1 MKRFS
6 ESLKVKI
13 LIGYGFAFALMI
25 LVIIGSVSNIVSL
38 GRATEAILREN
49 YRSILSAENMIDA
62 LTDQN
67 KAILLL
73 LLGDK
78 EGEALFL
85 KSEAWFFEWLARAKD
100 NITIKGEKEIV
111 ESIETSYSR
120 FQETFYQF
128 IKTGYSQVTGSDP
141 SIELYQHTFHPFFI
155 ETKNNCLSLL
165 QLNENAMY
173 DASVSASR
181 MAEVAIWST
190 LIVSFAAL
198 LIGFIFSVFLAG
210 KITRPLGRFIE
221 AARKLSAGEYTIQVP
236 VETKDELGILASEF
250 NQLGSE
256 LARYHAMK
264 IDQIVLERNKIS
276 AILSSIA
283 DPILVFDVNLII
295 TSINPAARRVLNL
308 EFAEY
313 GSLHCTDVFPSS
325 NVCKT
330 IQLMM
335 EEGAQPDLS
344 DEERILSLNEGNGE
358 RYYLFSITTIRDKD
372 RTITGSVLILKDIT
386 NLKEVERLKSE
397 FITAAAHELK
407 TPLTSIGMS
416 IGLLKETAGEYFPER
431 EKELLQTAYDEIHRM
446 KALITDLLDYSKIE
460 SGKINLEMEEISP
473 TILFDFVQSVFK
485 EQVKLKNAEILTNLP
500 EELPLIRV
508 DVNKASWVLT
518 NLVSN
523 ALRYIDTGGQ
533 IHISA
538 VPAGSYLQVSVHD
551 TGPGIPK
558 EYQTKIFQ
566 KFFQIKSQDERGA
579 GLGLAIC
586 KEILRAHGGNIW
598 VESQPGKGS
607 TFIFTLPLVRKP

>member
-1 MKRFS
+1 MKQVS
-6 ESLKVKI
+6 KSLKAKI
-13 LIGYGFAFALMI
+13 LLGYGFAFALMI
-25 LVIIGSVSNIVSL
+25 LVIIWSVLNIVSL
-38 GRATEAILREN
+38 GRATGAILREN

-67 KAILLL
+67 KAILQL

-78 EGEALFL
+78 EGESLFL
-85 KSEAWFFEWLARAKD
+85 KSEARFFEWLARAKD
-100 NITIKGEKEIV
+100 NITIEGEKEIV
-111 ESIETSYSR
+111 ESIEAGYSR
-120 FQETFYQF
+120 FQEQFYQF
-128 IKTGYSQVTGSDP
+128 IKKEPSQVLKSDP
-141 SIELYQHTFHPFFI
+141 SFELYQHTFHPFFV
-155 ETKNNCLSLL
+155 ETKNNCFTLL
-165 QLNENAMY
+165 QLNEKAMY
-173 DASVSASR
+173 EASVSASR

-198 LIGFIFSVFLAG
+198 LIGFIFSMFLAG
-210 KITRPLGRFIE
+210 KITRPLRRFIE
-221 AARKLSAGEYTIQVP
+221 AARKLSAGDYTIQVP

-283 DPILVFDVNLII
+283 DPILVFDVNLTI
-295 TSINPAARRVLNL
+295 TSINPAARKVLNL

-313 GSLHCTDVFPSS
+313 GSLHCADVFPSS

-330 IQLMM
+330 IQMM
-335 EEGAQPDLS
+335 LEKGTQPDLS
-344 DEERILSLNEGNGE
+344 DEERILSINDENGE
-358 RYYLFSITTIRDKD
+358 RYYLFSITAIRDKD

-386 NLKEVERLKSE
+386 NLKEVERIKSE

-416 IGLLKETAGEYFPER
+416 IGLLKETAGEYLPER
-431 EKELLQTAYDEIHRM
+431 EQELLQTAYDEIHRM
-446 KALITDLLDYSKIE
+446 RALITDLLDYSKIE
-460 SGKINLEMEEISP
+460 SGKINLEMEEVSP
-473 TILFDFVQSVFK
+473 AILFNFVQSVFK
-485 EQVKLKNAEILTNLP
+485 EQVKLKNSEILMDLP

-523 ALRYIDTGGQ
+523 ALRYIDAGGQ

-538 VPAGSYLQVSVHD
+538 IQTGSYLQVSVHD
-551 TGPGIPK
+551 TGPGIPE

-607 TFIFTLPLVRKP
+607 TFIFTLPIVQEQ